1 MYAKENY
8 IEKAEPGDS
17 LAQILAHRPTM
28 HNFSVATGLEPV
40 AKKLE
45 GDTYFVCEL
54 QVHGIQGCADLRNDI
69 AREHFAAEVIAL
81 GLALFVAVIVGS
93 IAVGFVSLVT
103 KLAKPVGEHRVYALF
118 PRRVSQFWKGRTT

>member
-8 IEKAEPGDS
+8 IGKAEPGDS

-45 GDTYFVCEL
+45 GDTYSVCDL
-54 QVHGIQGCADLRNDI
+54 QVHGVHRPEQ
-69 AREHFAAEVIAL
+69 REH
-81 GLALFVAVIVGS
+81 
-93 IAVGFVSLVT
+93 T
-103 KLAKPVGEHRVYALF
+103 
-118 PRRVSQFWKGRTT
+118 RTVDASGTHQQAGQHA

>member
-8 IEKAEPGDS
+8 IGKAEPGDS

-45 GDTYFVCEL
+45 GDTYSVCDL
-54 QVHGIQGCADLRNDI
+54 QVHGVQGCADLRNDI
-69 AREHFAAEVIAL
+69 TREHFAAEVIAL

-103 KLAKPVGEHRVYALF
+103 KLAKP
-118 PRRVSQFWKGRTT
+118 K